1 MNIQTGVLLAV
12 IVVLMLFALRRAYRV
27 FSLKDDCCGG
37 GPKDT
42 SKRARVVKIDD
53 ADESNY
59 GHVLDLQIG
68 GMTCEKCVERVQNAI
83 NAMDAGNVWAR
94 VNLEAK
100 SAHILSKSELS
111 RDAVEA
117 AVEQAG
123 YYVSHR

>member
-37 GPKDT
+37 GPKDAA
-42 SKRARVVKIDD
+42 KRARAVKIEDT
-53 ADESNY
+53 DEANY
-59 GHVLDLQIG
+59 DHVLDLKIG
-68 GMTCEKCVERVQNAI
+68 GMTCEKCVEHVQNAI

-94 VNLEAK
+94 VNLETK
-100 SAHILSKSELS
+100 TAHVLSKAELS
-111 RDAVEA
+111 REAVEA

-123 YYVSHR
+123 YFVSRR